1 MNTPDADELT
11 HKAVLEQLKKSDP
24 AFKAY
29 RDKLRLEKAA
39 PGLLAAAK
47 ALLKYEFI
55 RNITGGA
62 YDALEAE
69 VKAAESEE

>member
-1 MNTPDADELT
+1 MSTPDADELV
-11 HKAVLEQLKKSDP
+11 KQAVLEQLKKSDP

-39 PGLLAAAK
+39 PRLLAAAK
-47 ALLKYEFI
+47 NLLRYEFI

-62 YDALEAE
+62 YDLLEAE